1 MSHLYHQATA
11 VAFIANGNMIAISDR
26 GDRLLLLNYHGLH
39 PAKRVTLPWADPQV
53 GSAVRLLVVW

>member
-1 MSHLYHQATA
+1 
-11 VAFIANGNMIAISDR
+11 MIAISDR

-53 GSAVRLLVVW
+53 CSVVRLRIVWWITWEKRARLG

>member
-1 MSHLYHQATA
+1 
-11 VAFIANGNMIAISDR
+11 MIAISDR

-53 GSAVRLLVVW
+53 GSVVRLLVVW